1 MSETALMPRE
11 RRRSRQTSVRTPGA
25 DYTIRVLG
33 DRRAPLRDFYHFLLR
48 RSWSVTIAMI
58 SATFLVANTLFAF
71 GYFLTDG
78 IGHARPGS
86 FLDAFFF
93 SVETMATIGYG
104 ALYPESTAANVLM
117 VAESIT
123 SLTLTALA
131 TGLVFAKFSRSTAR
145 IVFSREVTVSPVDG
159 VPTLMFRISN
169 QRGNRIVDVQIR
181 AVIVR
186 KQIRSEGHTFYP
198 MVDLHLTREHAL
210 SLSRSWSVMHIID
223 SSSPLFGRTPEMVAE
238 EESELGVMVVG
249 LDETTMQPVHASHQY
264 FARQILW
271 GARHCD
277 ILSEAENGDLILDM
291 DKFNDTEPTAPT
303 ADFPFPRAAG

>member
-1 MSETALMPRE
+1 
-11 RRRSRQTSVRTPGA
+11 VRTPGA
-25 DYTIRVLG
+25 DYTIQVLG

-48 RSWSVTIAMI
+48 RPWSVTIGLI
-58 SATFLVANTLFAF
+58 SAAFLVANTIFAF
-71 GYFLTDG
+71 GYLLTGG

-86 FLDAFFF
+86 FLDSFFF

-145 IVFSREVTVSPVDG
+145 IIFSREMTVSPVDG

-169 QRGNRIVDVQIR
+169 QRGNRIVDVQLR

-186 KQIRSEGHTFYP
+186 KQIHSEGHTFYP

-249 LDETTMQPVHASHQY
+249 LDETTMQPIHASHQY
-264 FARQILW
+264 SARQILW
-271 GARHCD
+271 GARHSD
-277 ILSEAENGDLILDM
+277 IISEAENGDLVLDM
-291 DKFNDTEPTAPT
+291 DKFHDTEPTAPT
-303 ADFPFPRAAG
+303 AEFPYPRAGR

>member
-1 MSETALMPRE
+1 MPRKRTRSRHTAL
-11 RRRSRQTSVRTPGA
+11 RTPGA
-25 DYTIRVLG
+25 DYTIHVLG

-48 RSWSVTIAMI
+48 RPWHVTIVAI
-58 SATFLVANTLFAF
+58 SATFLVANAIFAI
-71 GYFLTDG
+71 GYLLTG
-78 IGHARPGS
+78 GVGHARPGS

-93 SVETMATIGYG
+93 SVETMGTIGYG

-145 IVFSREVTVSPVDG
+145 IVFSREAVISPVDG

-169 QRGNRIVDVQIR
+169 QRGNNRIVDVQIR

-186 KQIRSEGHTFYP
+186 KQIHSEGHTFYP
-198 MVDLHLTREHAL
+198 MIDMHLTREHAL
-210 SLSRSWSVMHIID
+210 SLARSWSVMHVID
-223 SSSPLFGRTPEMVAE
+223 SSSPLYGRTPETVAA

-249 LDETTMQPVHASHQY
+249 LDETTMQPIHASHQY
-264 FARQILW
+264 FAKQILW
-271 GARHCD
+271 GARHSD
-277 ILSEAENGDLILDM
+277 ILSEAENGDLVLDM
-291 DKFNDTEPTAPT
+291 DKFDATEPTAPI
-303 ADFPFPRAAG
+303 AEFPYPRSG

>member
-1 MSETALMPRE
+1 MPRK
-11 RRRSRQTSVRTPGA
+11 RRRSRQTSLRTPGA
-25 DYTIRVLG
+25 DYAIRVLG
-33 DRRAPLRDFYHFLLR
+33 DRRAPLRDFYHALLR
-48 RSWSVTIAMI
+48 RPWRVTIAAI
-58 SATFLVANTLFAF
+58 SATFLIANAIFAL
-71 GYFLTDG
+71 GYLVTGG
-78 IGHARPGS
+78 IGHARAGS

-93 SVETMATIGYG
+93 SVETMGTIGYG

-145 IVFSREVTVSPVDG
+145 IAFSREAVVSPVDG

-186 KQIRSEGHTFYP
+186 KQIHSEGHTFYP
-198 MVDLHLTREHAL
+198 MTDLHLTREHAL
-210 SLSRSWSVMHIID
+210 SLSRSWSVMHVID
-223 SSSPLFGRTPEMVAE
+223 SSSPLFGRTPATVAD

-264 FARQILW
+264 FAKQIIW
-271 GARHCD
+271 GARHSD

-291 DKFNDTEPTAPT
+291 DKFHDTEPTAPT
-303 ADFPFPRAAG
+303 PDFPYPRGV

>member
-1 MSETALMPRE
+1 MPRK
-11 RRRSRQTSVRTPGA
+11 RRRSRQTSLRAPGA

-48 RSWSVTIAMI
+48 RPWGVTIGTI
-58 SATFLVANTLFAF
+58 SATFLIANTLFAV
-71 GYFLTDG
+71 GYLLTG
-78 IGHARPGS
+78 GVGHARPGS
-86 FLDAFFF
+86 FADAFFF

-104 ALYPESTAANVLM
+104 ALYPESTAANLLM
-117 VAESIT
+117 TAESIT

-145 IVFSREVTVSPVDG
+145 IIFSNEVTIAPVDG

-169 QRGNRIVDVQIR
+169 QRGNRIVDVQLR

-198 MVDLHLTREHAL
+198 MIDMHLTREHAL
-210 SLSRSWSVMHIID
+210 SLSRSWSVMHVID
-223 SSSPLFGRTPEMVAE
+223 SSSPLFGRTPEMVAD
-238 EESELGVMVVG
+238 EESELGIMVVG
-249 LDETTMQPVHASHQY
+249 LDETTMQPIHVSHQY

-271 GARHCD
+271 GARHSD

-291 DKFNDTEPTAPT
+291 DKFHDTEPTAPT
-303 ADFPFPRAAG
+303 QEFPYPRAAS

>member
-1 MSETALMPRE
+1 
-11 RRRSRQTSVRTPGA
+11 
-25 DYTIRVLG
+25 
-33 DRRAPLRDFYHFLLR
+33 
-48 RSWSVTIAMI
+48 VTIGTI
-58 SATFLVANTLFAF
+58 SATFLVANTIFAF
-71 GYFLTDG
+71 GYLVTG
-78 IGHARPGS
+78 GVGHAQPGS

-93 SVETMATIGYG
+93 SVETMGTIGYG
-104 ALYPESTAANVLM
+104 AMYPQSTAANVLM

-145 IVFSREVTVSPVDG
+145 IAFSSEAVISPVDG
-159 VPTLMFRISN
+159 GPTLMFRISN

-198 MVDLHLTREHAL
+198 MIDMHLTREHAL

-223 SSSPLFGRTPEMVAE
+223 SSSPLYGRTPETVAA
-238 EESELGVMVVG
+238 EESELGIMVVG

-264 FARQILW
+264 FARQLLW
-271 GARHCD
+271 GARHAD
-277 ILSEAENGDLILDM
+277 ILSDAPNGDLILDM
-291 DKFNDTEPTAPT
+291 DKFHETEATEPTAE
-303 ADFPFPRAAG
+303 FPYTHPRAV